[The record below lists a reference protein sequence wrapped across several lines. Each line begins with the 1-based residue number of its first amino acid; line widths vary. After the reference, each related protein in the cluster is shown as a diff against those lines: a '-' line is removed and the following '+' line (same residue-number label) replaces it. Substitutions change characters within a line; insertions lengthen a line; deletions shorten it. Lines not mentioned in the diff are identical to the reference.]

1 MGWAV
6 PGRPRLRMLQFRR
19 ALVALLLCTWC
30 MAGLAYAQTG
40 SAAQVVEAQG
50 SVSLYRD
57 NQEWALFPGDSVQLG
72 QTIITGPDGF
82 ATLEVSD
89 GSSFLVYP
97 DSKVVFRKN
106 PGSLRDLIDLFLGRV
121 KIHINR
127 LGGEPNPTRVYTPT
141 AVISVR
147 GTTFEVS
154 VDESEVT
161 TVFVVEGSVGVRHQ
175 LLPSSRETVL
185 EAGQSVVVDPLV
197 PLAKAG
203 VDGAGIANAAED
215 VVRVAA
221 SLWRRIGQGSPGG
234 GGGAPSTGGGTTPP
248 LPTDEKA
255 PAPPPPPP
263 PPPPSQ

>member
-1 MGWAV
+1 MESAV
-6 PGRPRLRMLQFRR
+6 PGRLRLRMLQFRR

-40 SAAQVVEAQG
+40 AAAQVVEAQG
-50 SVSLYRD
+50 AVSLLRD
-57 NQEWALFPGDSVQLG
+57 NQEWALFPGNLVQLG
-72 QTIITGPDGF
+72 QTITTGPDGF

-97 DSKVVFRKN
+97 DSKVIFRKN
-106 PGSLRDLIDLFLGRV
+106 PGSLRDLIDVFLGRV

-154 VDESEVT
+154 VDDSEVT

-185 EAGQSVVVDPLV
+185 EAGQSLVVDPLV

-203 VDGAGIANAAED
+203 VDGSGIAHAAED

-221 SLWRRIGQGSPGG
+221 SLWRRIGRGSPGG
-234 GGGAPSTGGGTTPP
+234 GSGSGAGGGTTPP
-248 LPTDEKA
+248 LPTDERA
-255 PAPPPPPP
+255 PDPPPPPP
-263 PPPPSQ
+263 Q

>member
-1 MGWAV
+1 
-6 PGRPRLRMLQFRR
+6 
-19 ALVALLLCTWC
+19 
-30 MAGLAYAQTG
+30 
-40 SAAQVVEAQG
+40 VVEAQG
-50 SVSLYRD
+50 SVSLLRD

-82 ATLEVSD
+82 ATLQVSD

-106 PGSLRDLIDLFLGRV
+106 PGSLSDLIDLFLGRV

-141 AVISVR
+141 AV
-147 GTTFEVS
+147 
-154 VDESEVT
+154 
-161 TVFVVEGSVGVRHQ
+161 
-175 LLPSSRETVL
+175 PSSRETVL
-185 EAGQSVVVDPLV
+185 EAGQSLVVDPLV

-221 SLWRRIGQGSPGG
+221 SLWRRIGRGSS
-234 GGGAPSTGGGTTPP
+234 GGAGAPGAGGGTQPP

-255 PAPPPPPP
+255 PDPPPPPP
-263 PPPPSQ
+263 Q

>member
-1 MGWAV
+1 
-6 PGRPRLRMLQFRR
+6 MLPIRR

-40 SAAQVVEAQG
+40 SAAKVVEAQG
-50 SVSLYRD
+50 SVSLFRD
-57 NQEWALFPGDSVQLG
+57 NQEWVLFPGDPVQLG

-106 PGSLRDLIDLFLGRV
+106 PGSLRDLIDVFLGRV
-121 KIHINR
+121 KVHINR

-161 TVFVVEGSVGVRHQ
+161 TVFVVEGTVGVRHQ

-185 EAGQSVVVDPLV
+185 EAGQSLVVDPLV

-221 SLWRRIGQGSPGG
+221 SLWRRIGRGSSGG
-234 GGGAPSTGGGTTPP
+234 GGGAPGAGGGTTPP

-263 PPPPSQ
+263 Q

>member
-1 MGWAV
+1 MELAARVDKRWG
-6 PGRPRLRMLQFRR
+6 MLPSRR
-19 ALVALLLCTWC
+19 VLVAVWLCTWC
-30 MAGLAYAQTG
+30 MAGAAYAQMGT
-40 SAAQVVEAQG
+40 AAQVVEAQG
-50 SVSLYRD
+50 QVSLWRD
-57 NQEWALFPGDSVQLG
+57 NQEWALFPGNLVQLG

-106 PGSLRDLIDLFLGRV
+106 PGSLRDLIDVFLGRV

-161 TVFVVEGSVGVRHQ
+161 TVFVVEGTVGVRHQ
-175 LLPSSRETVL
+175 LLPSGKETVL
-185 EAGQSVVVDPLV
+185 EAGQSLVVDPLV

-203 VDGAGIANAAED
+203 VDGAGIANTAED

-221 SLWRRIGQGSPGG
+221 SLWRRIGQRSPGG
-234 GGGAPSTGGGTTPP
+234 TPSASGGGAPPP
-248 LPTDEKA
+248 SLPTDDKS
-255 PAPPPPPP
+255 PDPPPPPP
-263 PPPPSQ
+263 Q

>member
-1 MGWAV
+1 MGLAAL
-6 PGRPRLRMLQFRR
+6 GRLRLRMLQLWR
-19 ALVALLLCTWC
+19 AVAALLLCMLCT
-30 MAGLAYAQTG
+30 AGLAYAQTP
-40 SAAQVVEAQG
+40 SAAAQVVEAQG
-50 SVSLYRD
+50 SVSLLRD

-82 ATLEVSD
+82 ATLQVSD

-185 EAGQSVVVDPLV
+185 EAGQSLTVDPLV

-215 VVRVAA
+215 IVRVAA
-221 SLWRRIGQGSPGG
+221 SLWRRLGGRGSSGGGAGVPGSGG
-234 GGGAPSTGGGTTPP
+234 GGPQPP

-255 PAPPPPPP
+255 PEAPPPPPP
-263 PPPPSQ
+263 PQ

>member
-1 MGWAV
+1 
-6 PGRPRLRMLQFRR
+6 
-19 ALVALLLCTWC
+19 
-30 MAGLAYAQTG
+30 MAGIAYAQTG

-50 SVSLYRD
+50 AVSLLRD

-72 QTIITGPDGF
+72 QTIVTGPDGF
-82 ATLEVSD
+82 ATLAVSD

-97 DSKVVFRKN
+97 DSRVVFRKN
-106 PGSLRDLIDLFLGRV
+106 PGSLRDLIDVFLGRV

-185 EAGQSVVVDPLV
+185 EAD
-197 PLAKAG
+197 
-203 VDGAGIANAAED
+203 I
-215 VVRVAA
+215 
-221 SLWRRIGQGSPGG
+221 
-234 GGGAPSTGGGTTPP
+234 
-248 LPTDEKA
+248 
-255 PAPPPPPP
+255 
-263 PPPPSQ
+263 

>member
-1 MGWAV
+1 
-6 PGRPRLRMLQFRR
+6 MLQIRR
-19 ALVALLLCTWC
+19 VLVALLLCTWC
-30 MAGLAYAQTG
+30 MAGLAYAQTE
-40 SAAQVVEAQG
+40 SAARVVEAQG
-50 SVSLYRD
+50 SVSLFRD
-57 NQEWALFPGDSVQLG
+57 NQEWALFPGDPVQLG

-106 PGSLRDLIDLFLGRV
+106 PGSLPDLIDLFLGRV
-121 KIHINR
+121 KVHINR

-161 TVFVVEGSVGVRHQ
+161 TIFVVEGAVGVRHQ
-175 LLPSSRETVL
+175 LLPSSLETVL
-185 EAGQSVVVDPLV
+185 EAGQSLVVDPLV

-203 VDGAGIANAAED
+203 VDGAGIANTAED

-221 SLWRRIGQGSPGG
+221 SLWRRIGRGSPGG
-234 GGGAPSTGGGTTPP
+234 GGGAPGTGGGTTPP
-248 LPTDEKA
+248 LPTDDKA
-255 PAPPPPPP
+255 PAPPPPP
-263 PPPPSQ
+263 Q